1 MKEVISKSAV
11 TPLKTALFAAAVFA
25 SQAAS
30 AAGFDDAT
38 SIATNVRTG
47 IYTFVGI
54 VAGIVILWLCYEGS
68 QGQKRWNDIV
78 VACLRVLAAAASLA
92 FVGYLFTRGGQMTF

>member
-1 MKEVISKSAV
+1 MKAVIPKSAV
-11 TPLKTALFAAAVFA
+11 IPLKAALFAAAVFA

-30 AAGFDDAT
+30 AAGFDDAN
-38 SIATNVRTG
+38 SMATTIRTG

-54 VAGIVILWLCYEGS
+54 VASIVILWLCYEGS

-78 VACLRVLAAAASLA
+78 VASLWVLAAAASIA
-92 FVGYLFTRGGQMTF
+92 FVGYLFTKGGQMTF